1 MPVPGERLADRYRI
15 VALLGA
21 GGMATVHRAHDERL
35 DRDVAVKTLLPNLAG
50 DPVLARRFEREARS
64 MAAVAD
70 PGLVAVYDVEPGDP
84 ATGREP
90 FVVMELCPGGSLA
103 DRLGVGRAMAPDDLV
118 PILVAVASAI
128 EALHRAGLVHRDV
141 KPSNVLFAA
150 DRVKLGDFGLVRSDT
165 AEASDLT
172 DPGTAVGTLAYLSP
186 ERLRGEAG
194 GPPADIYALGTIAH
208 LGLTGAMPRPTG
220 SLRDAVAAA
229 AFRPPSVSS
238 VAPALGTAFDE
249 AVLRSLAIDP
259 GRRPAA
265 LDFGVELSTALGRW
279 RRTRGPSTVPAV
291 AAAAGSAIDH
301 ADTSAPTALD
311 LTPTTALDVGP
322 PHVEPRADADGPARA
337 ARSSTPWI
345 GAAIVV
351 LAIAAVLL
359 LPRLLGGTAP
369 PGSSPAVGGLASPS
383 FASPSGASPSPSTS
397 PSAGLSPSPT
407 VGPTATI
414 DPVTARLD
422 DVDAAIAAARGGP
435 DGLKGKQANELAAQA
450 AKVRRDVQAGQ
461 RAAALHDA
469 RDLDRRARDVGEDLD
484 EARANRLTAAT
495 AALVRALGG

>member
-208 LGLTGAMPRPTG
+208 LGLTGAMPRPT
-220 SLRDAVAAA
+220 
-229 AFRPPSVSS
+229 P
-238 VAPALGTAFDE
+238 
-249 AVLRSLAIDP
+249 
-259 GRRPAA
+259 
-265 LDFGVELSTALGRW
+265 
-279 RRTRGPSTVPAV
+279 
-291 AAAAGSAIDH
+291 
-301 ADTSAPTALD
+301 
-311 LTPTTALDVGP
+311 
-322 PHVEPRADADGPARA
+322 
-337 ARSSTPWI
+337 
-345 GAAIVV
+345 
-351 LAIAAVLL
+351 
-359 LPRLLGGTAP
+359 
-369 PGSSPAVGGLASPS
+369 
-383 FASPSGASPSPSTS
+383 
-397 PSAGLSPSPT
+397 
-407 VGPTATI
+407 
-414 DPVTARLD
+414 
-422 DVDAAIAAARGGP
+422 
-435 DGLKGKQANELAAQA
+435 LAA
-450 AKVRRDVQAGQ
+450 
-461 RAAALHDA
+461 
-469 RDLDRRARDVGEDLD
+469 
-484 EARANRLTAAT
+484 
-495 AALVRALGG
+495 